1 MLLEL
6 KMCVFPL
13 LRSLSLSAHDFV
25 SYLPKHKTEAIMGT
39 LSSYHQVYQATSI
52 CIHIPCLLF
61 FFKQR
66 MNFIKKTK
74 NKNDKNFL
82 WPPIAL
88 QLLLLCSA
96 PVSSETPQQ
105 SHPQYNCHHFFSSIL
120 PWTDSNHILVSITLL
135 TPKTTSTLLN
145 PVVNS
150 SSSSYLTSH

>member
-25 SYLPKHKTEAIMGT
+25 SYFPKHKTEAIMGT

-66 MNFIKKTK
+66 MNFIKQTK

-88 QLLLLCSA
+88 QLLLCSA
-96 PVSSETPQQ
+96 PISSETPQQ
-105 SHPQYNCHHFFSSIL
+105 SHPQYNCHHFLSSIL